1 VTLVLR
7 EEDVRAALADVAG
20 AVDAV
25 ADGVREA
32 GRAGGDPPRRMHL
45 ALQGGWLRLMGGALP
60 ESDLLGFKSFHLVDG
75 GVRYLCGVYRL
86 STGEPLGL
94 LDARELTLTRTGAAA
109 AAAARRYFGGAPVA
123 VGVFGAGTYARS
135 GLRILA
141 AACNVRSVR
150 VFSPRRESRT
160 SFAAELGAELGT
172 AVEPVSEPA
181 EVGAGADMLL
191 CCTDT
196 GGYVSSVG
204 STLPAQRE
212 LSAAA
217 VGAAGLVVVD
227 SAQALEESGDLIAAT
242 QRNHLPAR
250 VSLLSAF
257 LESGPGPD
265 AAAQLT
271 VYKSVGSFEQDLALA
286 GFVLR
291 ECARRGLGEEV
302 AAVESLRPPR

>member
-1 VTLVLR
+1 
-7 EEDVRAALADVAG
+7 
-20 AVDAV
+20 
-25 ADGVREA
+25 
-32 GRAGGDPPRRMHL
+32 MHL

-196 GGYVSSVG
+196 GGAVAVEREFLGSARYVSSVG

>member
-1 VTLVLR
+1 
-7 EEDVRAALADVAG
+7 
-20 AVDAV
+20 
-25 ADGVREA
+25 
-32 GRAGGDPPRRMHL
+32 
-45 ALQGGWLRLMGGALP
+45 
-60 ESDLLGFKSFHLVDG
+60 
-75 GVRYLCGVYRL
+75 
-86 STGEPLGL
+86 
-94 LDARELTLTRTGAAA
+94 
-109 AAAARRYFGGAPVA
+109 
-123 VGVFGAGTYARS
+123 
-135 GLRILA
+135 
-141 AACNVRSVR
+141 VR

-196 GGYVSSVG
+196 GGAVAVEREFLGSARYVSSVG